1 MFDKRQNIG
10 FFCLF
15 VFVKCFDKRRRK
27 LFLQTTQHGTQKYS
41 KTMKGDLGY
50 KSKQLC
56 NEMDFP
62 VWSTELEVFMCLT
75 FNWAYFAAELYHQGG
90 FTFHSLILRSPPTL
104 PANANTSHLNVYDYF
119 KQVNMPNWS
128 SRYEQARDLLII
140 CHSENQHFVN
150 TKWNSTVFY

>member
-50 KSKQLC
+50 KSKKLC

-62 VWSTELEVFMCLT
+62 V
-75 FNWAYFAAELYHQGG
+75 
-90 FTFHSLILRSPPTL
+90 
-104 PANANTSHLNVYDYF
+104 
-119 KQVNMPNWS
+119 
-128 SRYEQARDLLII
+128 
-140 CHSENQHFVN
+140 
-150 TKWNSTVFY
+150 